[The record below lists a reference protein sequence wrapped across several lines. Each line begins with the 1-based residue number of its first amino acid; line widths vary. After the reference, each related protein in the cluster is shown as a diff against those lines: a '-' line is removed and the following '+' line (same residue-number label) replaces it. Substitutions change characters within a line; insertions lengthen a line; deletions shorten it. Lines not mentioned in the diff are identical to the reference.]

1 MILHDE
7 LIHTLAANGLVD
19 PYTPSRV
26 QPDSIELSLGAE
38 YRVARSRIGR
48 QLRRLENWLHGRKFE
63 TAKALESDLRW
74 SQPRYGA
81 TITIKRGGFYLLHS
95 LEDVTMSGVCG
106 LLFLNSGEARNG
118 IEQAHAGFF
127 EAEFHGQAVWEVTN
141 NHPQPITLT
150 VGMRFGQML
159 LIQPTGKA
167 LLGYDQTGHYN
178 GQKGA
183 QVAR

>member
-7 LIHTLAANGLVD
+7 LIHILAANDLVD
-19 PYTPSRV
+19 PYTPNRV
-26 QPDSIELSLGAE
+26 QPYSIELSLGAE
-38 YRVARSRIGR
+38 YRVARSRLGR
-48 QLRRLENWLHGRKFE
+48 QLRRLDNWLHSRKFE
-63 TAKALESDLRW
+63 TEKALESDLRW
-74 SQPRYGA
+74 SQPKYGA

-95 LEDVTMSGVCG
+95 LENVTMGGVCG

-118 IEQAHAGFF
+118 VEQAHAGFF
-127 EAEFHGQAVWEVTN
+127 EAEFAGQAVWEVTN
-141 NHPQPITLT
+141 NHPQPITLM

-167 LLGYDQTGHYN
+167 LIGYDKTGHYL

-183 QVAR
+183 QTAR